1 MAAVGVHR
9 RLTDSYDAL
18 GTLLLGERQG
28 RRPDAK
34 AGRQED
40 NEASAMLSLP
50 SLLYAG
56 FPVAGRLMGRRP
68 ISHRGSCLT
77 TL

>member
-1 MAAVGVHR
+1 MALSVAAVGVHR

-40 NEASAMLSLP
+40 NEASRTCSLSQACFMP
-50 SLLYAG
+50 ASL
-56 FPVAGRLMGRRP
+56 
-68 ISHRGSCLT
+68 
-77 TL
+77 